1 MGEACFLLGT
11 ISLRSHTL
19 QEWRRREG
27 TSGQVSDT
35 EAQDPRG
42 RAGCLHGAQLG
53 EGHPCMAR
61 CVTAVGPWAG
71 PPTPP
76 HPWRGASVGC
86 RGLVPQHRGVDQSGG
101 WRLREKGTDRG
112 CRRRHRPGGRPQAGG
127 RSPPPPLRPRRER
140 GGAAQGARG
149 GAVFTFRRPLH
160 VAGERRAPIGGGGR
174 RPRPGVG
181 GLRSAGRVGPPA
193 EPLTPSAAAAPG
205 GARTRGLMQ
214 RIGMAVSGDGA
225 GERGLGQRAALPAG
239 RQRWQP
245 SCRHCPPLSRSAF
258 AKGAGAGGT
267 CGAGRGVGG
276 CPGLRRGAAGPG
288 AAPRRR
294 GGAGASGARA
304 LAEGGRRAGELSAAL
319 AHAQRG
325 PGPRYIATWRRRQLS
340 SAARAAA
347 AEVRGGCGKGVPPVG
362 TGGGGDDDDDGG
374 GGGGR

>member
-1 MGEACFLLGT
+1 MCD
-11 ISLRSHTL
+11 S
-19 QEWRRREG
+19 
-27 TSGQVSDT
+27 
-35 EAQDPRG
+35 RG
-42 RAGCLHGAQLG
+42 
-53 EGHPCMAR
+53 
-61 CVTAVGPWAG
+61 AVGW
-71 PPTPP
+71 PP
-76 HPWRGASVGC
+76 HPTRGAG
-86 RGLVPQHRGVDQSGG
+86 RRWGVGG
-101 WRLREKGTDRG
+101 WSHSIGVWISQEAGAL
-112 CRRRHRPGGRPQAGG
+112 GRKALTGAAGG
-127 RSPPPPLRPRRER
+127 DTGRAAALRRAGGAPPPPLRPRRER